1 MFSANA
7 KKYLRAGSGE
17 VLVFQAS
24 AFTWPFHAARR
35 PLGFTVI
42 SGM

>member
-7 KKYLRAGSGE
+7 KKYLRVGSGE

-24 AFTWPFHAARR
+24 AFTWPVSRR
-35 PLGFTVI
+35 TASPWFTVI

>member
-7 KKYLRAGSGE
+7 KKDLHAGSGE

-24 AFTWPFHAARR
+24 APIKLRR
-35 PLGFTVI
+35 RRALSPRSL
-42 SGM
+42 